1 TPADPD
7 RARDGDRRNP
17 HRVGDGAAHRM
28 AMIFNFRGI
37 VRVLH
42 EHEVEFVIVGGLAGA
57 MQGAPIHTEDLDIVY
72 SLEPPNPQRL
82 LAALESLD
90 GTFWGDPRV
99 LRPGLSHLE
108 STGHKLIQTRFGRV
122 DCLATIEEATRFED
136 LVADVDWL
144 ELDGTPVRVIS
155 LPRLIEVKRQLSRPK
170 DQLALMQLEATP
182 DERNKQAK

>member
-1 TPADPD
+1 
-7 RARDGDRRNP
+7 
-17 HRVGDGAAHRM
+17 
-28 AMIFNFRGI
+28 
-37 VRVLH
+37 
-42 EHEVEFVIVGGLAGA
+42 

-90 GTFWGDPRV
+90 GTFW
-99 LRPGLSHLE
+99 LRPGLSHLK

-170 DQLALMQLEATP
+170 DQLALMQLEATL